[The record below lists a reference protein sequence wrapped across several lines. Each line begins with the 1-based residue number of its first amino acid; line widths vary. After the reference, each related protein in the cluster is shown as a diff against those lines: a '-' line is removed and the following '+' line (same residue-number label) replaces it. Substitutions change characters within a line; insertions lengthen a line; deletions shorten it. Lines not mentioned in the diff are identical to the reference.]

1 MRESTLW
8 LFHLLAGAVLLTVLG
23 VHYGVMHLSNLF
35 GIDHATVLSF
45 SSVSGRSSRLFYLA
59 VYLVLLPAALYHG
72 LYGLRSLIFE
82 LSFIGPVLRRWISRI
97 LILSGSGFLIYGA
110 YAIIAGFLG

>member
-23 VHYGVMHLSNLF
+23 IHYGVMHLSTLF

-45 SSVSGRSSRLFYLA
+45 SSVSGRSGMLFYLA
-59 VYLVLLPAALYHG
+59 VYLVLLPAGLYHG

-82 LSFIGPVLRRWISRI
+82 LSFIGPVLRQWISRI
-97 LILSGSGFLIYGA
+97 LVLSGFGFFIFGA
-110 YAIIAGFLG
+110 YTIITGFLG

>member
-35 GIDHATVLSF
+35 GIDHAMVLSF
-45 SSVSGRSSRLFYLA
+45 GSVAGRSGQPFYLV

-72 LYGLRSLIFE
+72 FYGLRSLIFE

-97 LILSGSGFLIYGA
+97 LVLSGFGFFIFGA
-110 YAIIAGFLG
+110 YAIITGFLG